1 MNKEQKINYV
11 FFWLQCFGERDN
23 ETFGKELTVNG
34 KRWSIWRQFDYDSD
48 GDMIVPYNG
57 VSWSNKLVRDRS
69 IDGIVDGLT
78 EEELDLL
85 IEALKEHQTHW

>member
-1 MNKEQKINYV
+1 
-11 FFWLQCFGERDN
+11 
-23 ETFGKELTVNG
+23 
-34 KRWSIWRQFDYDSD
+34 
-48 GDMIVPYNG
+48 MIVPYNG

>member
-23 ETFGKELTVNG
+23 ETFNKELTVNG

-48 GDMIVPYNG
+48 GDRIEPSSC
-57 VSWSNKLVRDRS
+57 VSWSNKLVCSKTIED
-69 IDGIVDGLT
+69 LT

-85 IEALKEHQTHW
+85 IEALKEHQTYW